1 MTAGARAEEPGG
13 AEREWRPPPLPP
25 APEDA
30 TRLARALDL
39 PPLVAELLWRRGY
52 SRVETAQSFL
62 DAPIEALHDPFLLM
76 DMDRAVDRA
85 SRALADNER
94 IIVYGDYDVDGL
106 CGTAL
111 LVHFFRKLGREVES
125 YIPDRLEEGYGLNT
139 EAILGLGAKGKG
151 LLITVDSGISNP
163 DEVEAARGV
172 GLDVIITDHHQPP
185 DPLPR
190 ACAVVNPHRPGC
202 AYPDKSLCGT
212 GIAFK
217 FVSAL
222 RRALRDAGRPGPLP
236 NLRRTLDLVA
246 LATVADVAD
255 TRGENRVLL
264 RHGLRELAGSTRPG
278 LRSLIRMAG
287 TAPEPDG
294 PDATLRYAQVA
305 FQIAPR
311 INAAG
316 RLGKADLALE
326 LLLETDLAR
335 AAESASKL
343 DRINA
348 ERQNIQEEVY
358 QNARR
363 RVPAGRSH
371 GDGPIVLWETGWH
384 PGVLGIVASKLA
396 EEFHCPV
403 ILIAL
408 DGAFGKGS
416 GRTAG
421 ALHLQQALADCAD
434 LLETF
439 GGHQHAAG
447 LTLRTERLEAFAERF
462 SQIVR
467 ERTAPEDGVP
477 ALELD
482 GRVELS
488 DLTLETMRALE
499 RMAPFGPGNARP
511 VYAAEGLRVVGGIR
525 AVGREGRHLKI
536 ELHDPASGQ
545 SAEAIGFGM
554 GSDDRLDFLNRPGE
568 LVDAAFEPEVNRWNG
583 RESLQLV
590 LKDLRRSAAS

>member
-1 MTAGARAEEPGG
+1 MISGGRAEEPGG
-13 AEREWRPPPLPP
+13 AEREWRPPPP

-30 TRLARALDL
+30 RRLARALDL
-39 PPLVAELLWRRGY
+39 PPLVAELLWSRGH

-62 DAPIEALHDPFLLM
+62 DAPIETLHDPFLLM
-76 DMDRAVDRA
+76 DMDRAVDRT
-85 SRALADNER
+85 SRALEDNER
-94 IIVYGDYDVDGL
+94 IIVHGDYDVDGL

-111 LVHFFRKLGREVES
+111 LVHFFRELGQEVES
-125 YIPDRLEEGYGLNT
+125 YVPDRLEEGYGLNP

-163 DEVEAARGV
+163 DEVEAARAV

-190 ACAVVNPHRPGC
+190 ALAVVNPHRPGC

-217 FVSAL
+217 FVAAL
-222 RRALRDAGRPGPLP
+222 RRALRDAGRPGTLP

-305 FQIAPR
+305 FQLAPR

-335 AAESASKL
+335 ATESASKL

-358 QNARR
+358 QDARR
-363 RVPAGRSH
+363 RAPAGRLH

-408 DGAFGKGS
+408 DGALGKGS

-421 ALHLQQALADCAD
+421 ALHLQGALADCAD

-439 GGHQHAAG
+439 GGHQQAAG
-447 LTLRTERLEAFAERF
+447 LTLRTERLEEFAERF

-482 GRVELS
+482 GRVGLS

-511 VYAAEGLRVVGGIR
+511 VYAAERLQVVGGIR

-590 LKDLRRSAAS
+590 LKDLRRSAGS